1 MRSRGN
7 HITIAFRPAI
17 NAAATPM
24 PIIARAMSSVANP
37 LDAPNN
43 AAPAAATTSPTSSS
57 LKTKLWHI
65 KGIGFRLVTIWRLD
79 PSVLWGDD
87 VRGYCEV
94 AIDLLDV
101 GFWRGGLADAQ
112 T

>member
-1 MRSRGN
+1 MGDNLGPFGLSRGCN
-7 HITIAFRPAI
+7 VI
-17 NAAATPM
+17 
-24 PIIARAMSSVANP
+24 SSGVDP
-37 LDAPNN
+37 TDAERIRLGRYGV
-43 AAPAAATTSPTSSS
+43 THHGSSPTSSS
-57 LKTKLWHI
+57 LKTKFLHI
-65 KGIGFRLVTIWRLD
+65 KGIGCGLVTIWRLD

>member
-1 MRSRGN
+1 MPPYFFFGEETGN
-7 HITIAFRPAI
+7 P
-17 NAAATPM
+17 
-24 PIIARAMSSVANP
+24 
-37 LDAPNN
+37 
-43 AAPAAATTSPTSSS
+43 SPTSSS
-57 LKTKLWHI
+57 LKTKFLHI
-65 KGIGFRLVTIWRLD
+65 KGIGYGLVTIWRLD
-79 PSVLWGDD
+79 PSLLWGDD